1 MTPSVFFS
9 IVIPTLNEEKYLPLL
24 LKDLAHQTFL
34 DFEVIVVD
42 GGSQD
47 KTLSKSESYKTKISL
62 EWIVSPKPSVSHQRN
77 LGAKIAQAK
86 WLIFMD
92 ADNRIPAFFLQG
104 VKYQLE
110 KHPQTDLFSCW
121 VDGEAYSLSDR
132 PMMELANITM
142 DLYAKV
148 KPVVAGALIGVKKS
162 VFKKVQFDET
172 LTLSEDH
179 DFVLKAIEQNY
190 RFRFFREP
198 RYVFSLRRFKKEGT
212 LKIARIYAKAQLY
225 HLMGKK
231 MTEPQPDYPMGG
243 EQYQHIENTGFFK
256 QVLHSVTHISQKQ
269 LHQARELVKQLSLPN
284 F

>member
-1 MTPSVFFS
+1 MTPHLFFS

-24 LKDLAHQTFL
+24 LKDLAQQTFK

-42 GGSQD
+42 GQSQD
-47 KTLSKSESYKTKISL
+47 KTVTKVERFKTKYPL
-62 EWIVSPKPSVSHQRN
+62 ECLITSQPSVSHQRN
-77 LGAKIAQAK
+77 LGGKVARAK
-86 WLIFMD
+86 WIIFMD
-92 ADNRIPAFFLQG
+92 ADNRVPAFFLQG

-132 PMMELANITM
+132 PLMELANITM

-148 KPVVAGALIGVKKS
+148 KPMVAGALIGVKKS
-162 VFKKVQFDET
+162 VFKKIQFDET

-179 DFVLKAIEQNY
+179 DFVVKAIAENY

-225 HLMGKK
+225 HLMGRK
-231 MTEPQPDYPMGG
+231 MTEPQTDYPMGG
-243 EQYQHIENTGFFK
+243 NHYAQIENTGFFK
-256 QVLHSVTHISQKQ
+256 QVLTSITNVSQKQ
-269 LHQARELVKQLSLPN
+269 VAQARELIKQLSLPN